1 MKNINGFINIHKPA
15 GISSSDCVVAVR
27 KILGIKKCGHLG
39 TLDPIASGCLPMAV
53 GGATRLIEYF
63 AHSKNGY
70 TCTMEFG
77 RTSVSFDTETEPTIL
92 PNPRKIHEQE
102 LTNLLETLV
111 GDFSLT
117 VPAYSAKKID
127 GQRAYKLAREGK
139 IEDAGEAVMHLYG
152 VSLER
157 FEYPE
162 AVINILGG
170 KGVYARSVANHIGK
184 ELGSGAVMSD
194 LVRTRKGKFTLEN
207 AVTLDE
213 LKVYASSNSREFLLN
228 PADLLDNP
236 RLTIRDEHIVG
247 ISRGISPNLSW
258 FSSPHEL
265 QSEVITEIS
274 RRQKGSV
281 DESVQPANVVF
292 LVSESGDLL
301 ASATMATAPNAHT
314 PVKIR
319 KVFAPQS

>member
-1 MKNINGFINIHKPA
+1 MKNINGFININKPA

-53 GGATRLIEYF
+53 GRATRLIEYF

-70 TCTMEFG
+70 ICTMEFG

-92 PNPRKIHEQE
+92 PNPRKVQEQE
-102 LTNLLETLV
+102 LTDLLATLV
-111 GDFSLT
+111 GDFNLT

-139 IEDAGEAVMHLYG
+139 IEDAGEAVMHLYD
-152 VSLER
+152 VHLER
-157 FEYPE
+157 FSYPE

-184 ELGSGAVMSD
+184 QLGSGAVMSD
-194 LVRTRKGKFTLEN
+194 LVRTRKGKFTLDN
-207 AVTLDE
+207 AITLDE
-213 LKVYASSNSREFLLN
+213 LKVHADSNSTEFLLN

-236 RLTIRDEHIVG
+236 RLTIRDEHIVA

-258 FSSPHEL
+258 FSNPSEL
-265 QSEVITEIS
+265 QSEAITEII
-274 RRQKGSV
+274 RRGSI
-281 DESVQPANVVF
+281 DTEEQPSSVVF

-301 ASATMATAPNAHT
+301 ASATISLTPNSQT

-319 KVFAPQS
+319 KVFVPQS